1 MAEPVDLGDKNSV
14 TGAIET
20 IKTRSTVKELV
31 KDLRESLPSIYS
43 ALVDERDE
51 YMTQSLLSRLSE
63 QPRSAPQRVVA
74 VVGLAHED
82 GINRRLARAGYAAA
96 PAPPRRLCQAV

>member
-31 KDLRESLPSIYS
+31 NDLRESLPNIYS
-43 ALVDERDE
+43 ALIDERDE

-74 VVGLAHED
+74 VVGMAHED
-82 GINRRLARAGYAAA
+82 GIARRLAARGFA
-96 PAPPRRLCQAV
+96 PAPRRALACAGG

>member
-31 KDLRESLPSIYS
+31 KDLLESLPNIYS
-43 ALVDERDE
+43 ALVDERRVDI
-51 YMTQSLLSRLSE
+51 R
-63 QPRSAPQRVVA
+63 QRF
-74 VVGLAHED
+74 
-82 GINRRLARAGYAAA
+82 
-96 PAPPRRLCQAV
+96 

>member
-31 KDLRESLPSIYS
+31 KDLRESLPNIYS

-51 YMTQSLLSRLSE
+51 YMTQSLLSLLSE
-63 QPRSAPQRVVA
+63 QPRSEPQRVVA
-74 VVGLAHED
+74 VVGLAHD
-82 GINRRLARAGYAAA
+82 AV
-96 PAPPRRLCQAV
+96 APPVDAHAVARGR

>member
-31 KDLRESLPSIYS
+31 KDLRESLPNIYS

-63 QPRSAPQRVVA
+63 LPRSEPCLLYTSPSPRDQRGSRMPSSA
-74 VVGLAHED
+74 
-82 GINRRLARAGYAAA
+82 
-96 PAPPRRLCQAV
+96 

>member
-31 KDLRESLPSIYS
+31 KDLRESLPNIYS
-43 ALVDERDE
+43 ALVDENSPE
-51 YMTQSLLSRLSE
+51 SPPT
-63 QPRSAPQRVVA
+63 
-74 VVGLAHED
+74 
-82 GINRRLARAGYAAA
+82 RAE
-96 PAPPRRLCQAV
+96 

>member
-14 TGAIET
+14 TGAIES

-31 KDLRESLPSIYS
+31 KDLRESLPNIYS

-51 YMTQSLLSRLSE
+51 YMTQSLLSLS
-63 QPRSAPQRVVA
+63 
-74 VVGLAHED
+74 LIH
-82 GINRRLARAGYAAA
+82 I
-96 PAPPRRLCQAV
+96 